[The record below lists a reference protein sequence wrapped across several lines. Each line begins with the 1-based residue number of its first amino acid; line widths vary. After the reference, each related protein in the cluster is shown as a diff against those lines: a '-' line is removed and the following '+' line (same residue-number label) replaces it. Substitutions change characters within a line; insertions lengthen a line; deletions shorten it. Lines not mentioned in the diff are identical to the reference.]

1 MQNYYTAHKY
11 QDIVSVIKNR
21 DERWGGGVEM
31 YIRDTIK
38 YKKWQILS
46 KLDETIEHMW
56 IECQGNNKNKNY
68 LVDVFYQ
75 PHPEDKERLI

>member
-1 MQNYYTAHKY
+1 
-11 QDIVSVIKNR
+11 
-21 DERWGGGVEM
+21 M

-56 IECQGNNKNKNY
+56 IKCQGKNKNKNY
-68 LVDVFYQ
+68 LVGVFYQ

>member
-46 KLDETIEHMW
+46 KLYETIEHMW
-56 IECQGNNKNKNY
+56 IECPGENKNKNY
-68 LVDVFYQ
+68 LVGVFYQ